1 MRFPA
6 ISRIKYFQ
14 AMVSLATLM
23 TGPALAEP
31 HFTIDLQVTLT
42 GIQAGTSVKCNAKND
57 AGETV
62 VWGMKRVIRRAS
74 DEDPGSY
81 RGRFTVPLS
90 SVVTGMDPNDA
101 VRYACFLVVHE
112 PRTSRGT
119 VPSRSADR
127 EYARPREGTTFTP
140 VVRGDLYP

>member
-1 MRFPA
+1 MQFRRFRN
-6 ISRIKYFQ
+6 INFFQ
-14 AMVSLATLM
+14 ATGVLAVLM
-23 TGPALAEP
+23 AASALAEP

-42 GIQAGTSVKCNAKND
+42 GMQAGTSVKCEAKDD
-57 AGETV
+57 AGEVV

-81 RGRFTVPLS
+81 RGRFSVPLHTVAS
-90 SVVTGMDPNDA
+90 GKDPNDA

-112 PRTSRGT
+112 PRTNRGM

-127 EYARPREGTTFTP
+127 EYVRPREGTTFTP